1 MLMKTERIEVICL
14 SCGKTWKGKAN
25 AKKWKCTQCNS
36 TKVKPVSEL
45 ENQNSTEIP
54 ENSTRKIENS
64 SVKNQAENGKIEN
77 STGIHVNSNMENQ
90 SSHEKNEIP
99 HEKTDVKIDVK
110 SEKVDELIDEILDE
124 EGRKEEKIGFS
135 WWFLLIPALVI
146 ALFWFLSGLRSRES
160 DEADE
165 LGYGEYEEGYELP
178 AYG

>member
-14 SCGKTWKGKAN
+14 NCGKTWKGKAN

-45 ENQNSTEIP
+45 ENQNSTG
-54 ENSTRKIENS
+54 KIENS
-64 SVKNQAENGKIEN
+64 SVKNQGENGKIE
-77 STGIHVNSNMENQ
+77 SSIVENQ

-110 SEKVDELIDEILDE
+110 SEVDELIDEILDE